1 MVAAEM
7 GNFSCRRCADVCS
20 KCMSHSGM
28 PEAEQL
34 CLHLNVADELLR
46 RHGVASC
53 LGLRHVLHNAAM
65 LLMSQLS

>member
-1 MVAAEM
+1 
-7 GNFSCRRCADVCS
+7 
-20 KCMSHSGM
+20 MSHSGM